1 MPAINELELKKHI
14 KTGDLSR
21 VYLLHGAEDYL
32 KKLYCRQLADKAVG
46 AGMDDFN
53 RMQFEWKDSSVDE
66 IADAVE
72 MLPVMAE
79 KRCGIVRDFDAESV
93 NAAESAKMTELL
105 KDPPDTCVLIF
116 RLDAVEANLKRSSK
130 WKTFVKKIDAV
141 GCSVELGRR
150 DAASLGKTLCA
161 AAAKLGCTLSPHNA
175 SYLVTLCGSDM
186 QTLFHEL
193 EKVCAFAGSGEITKE
208 QIKAVATPTLDAG
221 AFDLVRAITR
231 READKA
237 FSLLDTLFA
246 NREEPV
252 MLLAALCS
260 TYADLYRAKVASMG
274 GEPAEALKTCFDYRG
289 KEFRLRNA
297 ARDCASLDLSR
308 LRAALEL
315 LSKADRMLKGS
326 RTDRRVILEQTVAGL
341 LAV

>member
-1 MPAINELELKKHI
+1 MPGINELELKNQI
-14 KTGDLSR
+14 KAGDLKR
-21 VYLLHGAEDYL
+21 VYLLYGAEDYL
-32 KKLYCRQLADKAVG
+32 KKHYCKQLADKTVRG
-46 AGMDDFN
+46 KMEEFN
-53 RMQFEWKDSSVDE
+53 LMQFEWRESSVDE

-72 MLPVMAE
+72 MLPMMAE
-79 KRCGIVRDFDAESV
+79 KRCVIVRDFDAEGIGAS
-93 NAAESAKMTELL
+93 ESAKMTQLL
-105 KDPPDTCVLIF
+105 KDPPETCVLIF
-116 RLDAVEANLKRSSK
+116 RLDTVQVNLKRSSK
-130 WKTFVKKIDAV
+130 WKTFVKKVDAV

-150 DAASLGKTLCA
+150 DASSLGKTLCA

-193 EKVCAFAGSGEITKE
+193 HKVCAFAGGGEITKE

-231 READKA
+231 KEGDKA
-237 FSLLDTLFA
+237 FALLDTLFA

-260 TYADLYRAKVASMG
+260 TYADLYRAKVAAMG
-274 GEPAEALKTCFDYRG
+274 GEAAEALKGCFDYRG

-297 ARDCASLDLSR
+297 ARDSASLDLAR

-315 LSKADRMLKGS
+315 LAKADRMLKGS